1 MSIFLCKVCGHIEFN
16 SAPDKCPVCFAPKTS
31 FKQNDNIFTES
42 AEKSKEG
49 AVKHIPAI
57 QVVKK
62 CGLIPEETC
71 TDILVR
77 IGEKLHPMEE
87 KHHIM
92 YIDCY
97 IDKKFA
103 ARIHLTPEKLN
114 PAGALHL
121 KVSSG
126 KFTAVER
133 CNIHGAWINEVDI

>member
-1 MSIFLCKVCGHIEFN
+1 MKIFICKVCGHIAFN
-16 SAPDKCPVCFAPKTS
+16 SAPEACPVCSAKT
-31 FKQNDNIFTES
+31 FEQNNNIFIDS
-42 AEKSKEG
+42 AEKSKEA

-77 IGEKLHPMEE
+77 IGETLHPMEE

-97 IDKKFA
+97 IDAKYA
-103 ARIHLTPEKLN
+103 SRIMLTPHTWASVVFHIK
-114 PAGALHL
+114 ASGS
-121 KVSSG
+121 KV
-126 KFTAVER
+126 TIVER
-133 CNIHGAWINEVDI
+133 CNVHGFWKAEADL

>member
-1 MSIFLCKVCGHIEFN
+1 MNIFICKVCGYVEFN
-16 SAPDKCPVCFAPKTS
+16 SAPEACPVCSAKT
-31 FKQNDNIFTES
+31 FEQNNNIFIDS
-42 AEKSKEG
+42 AEKSKEA

-77 IGEKLHPMEE
+77 IGETLHPMEE

-97 IDKKFA
+97 IDAKYA
-103 ARIHLTPEKLN
+103 SRIMLT
-114 PAGALHL
+114 ALTWASVVFHIKASGS
-121 KVSSG
+121 KV
-126 KFTAVER
+126 TIVER
-133 CNIHGAWINEVDI
+133 CNVHGFWKAEADL